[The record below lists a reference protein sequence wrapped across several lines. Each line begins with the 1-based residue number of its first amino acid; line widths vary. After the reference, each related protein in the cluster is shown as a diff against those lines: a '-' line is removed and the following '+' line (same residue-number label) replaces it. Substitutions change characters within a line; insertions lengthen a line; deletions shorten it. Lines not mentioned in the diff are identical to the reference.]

1 MRRLVGIFKKLVVP
15 VALRII
21 FFLVKDHPWWIVG
34 ASVVSGVWAFLT
46 GFLPWYMWVVV
57 LIGLFSFFMA
67 IRQTWFPKK
76 KPRLVIPEYVRDD
89 RGYEGLHLTNEGS
102 CAVLN
107 VFIEPLQIG
116 NQTVEFGGP
125 EVTYLK
131 AKETCFFSLDN
142 VPPAVVLKNWKGSS
156 TLMRVLREWQ
166 KDLGDDWGAT
176 IEGRITYEDIHKL
189 EHETRFRVGVD
200 VLAELG
206 VSVLVI

>member
-1 MRRLVGIFKKLVVP
+1 MRRLVEIFKKLVVP

-21 FFLVKDHPWWIVG
+21 FFLVKDHPVWVLLG
-34 ASVVSGVWAFLT
+34 SAMSGLLAFLAQ
-46 GFLPWYMWVVV
+46 LDWVVWFFV
-57 LIGLFSFFMA
+57 VTGSFGLFMA
-67 IRQTWFPKK
+67 IRQTWSSKK

-89 RGYEGLHLTNEGS
+89 RGYEGLRLMNEGS

-107 VFIEPLQIG
+107 VLIEPLQIG

-156 TLMRVLREWQ
+156 TLMRTLREWQ
-166 KDLGDDWGAT
+166 KDLGDDWDAT
-176 IEGRITYEDIHKL
+176 IEGRITYEDIHRL
-189 EHETRFRVGVD
+189 EHETRFRVGPD
-200 VLAELG
+200 VEAELG
-206 VSVLVI
+206 IAVTVI